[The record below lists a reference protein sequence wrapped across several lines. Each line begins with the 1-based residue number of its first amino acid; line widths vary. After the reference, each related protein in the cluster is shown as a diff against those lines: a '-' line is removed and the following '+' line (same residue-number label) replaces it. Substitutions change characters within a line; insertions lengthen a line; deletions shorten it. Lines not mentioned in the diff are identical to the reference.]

1 MKAKLEHLRLKR
13 ILLTVF
19 LTIKVMNFKDLE
31 VNWLPKLRNL
41 MAKFKNLET
50 ISQTFKINLIVKP
63 EKVHQIQ
70 KI

>member
-19 LTIKVMNFKDLE
+19 LTIKVMSFKDLE
-31 VNWLPKLRNL
+31 VNWLSKLRNL

-63 EKVHQIQ
+63 EKVHQ
-70 KI
+70 

>member
-1 MKAKLEHLRLKR
+1 MS
-13 ILLTVF
+13 
-19 LTIKVMNFKDLE
+19 FKDLE